1 MAENFNGLR
10 IELRPHIGVMGSPLG
25 PVQVEHDQWLVIG
38 HTANAKPIHLG
49 YLPKREGAKV
59 LYLSGIRDELP
70 PVFVGEIQRQAE
82 EAASKLRL
90 GVVEEVEA
98 SDGT

>member
-25 PVQVEHDQWLVIG
+25 EVRVEHDQWIVIA

-59 LYLSGIRDELP
+59 LYLSGILDELP
-70 PVFVGEIQRQAE
+70 PVFVGEIDRQAAAAAKVKTDGVSE
-82 EAASKLRL
+82 ED
-90 GVVEEVEA
+90 VT
-98 SDGT
+98 DGT